1 MRRRGRP
8 LFLLPSALLLL
19 SRGAAS
25 RRRLQLGCDPCAGDE
40 SSSSFRVRPG
50 TGCKEYVQCVNGA
63 NMGVL
68 SCQGDTIYDQA
79 NGYCNW
85 ATSTTCVDPTCP
97 PTAAP
102 ATYEPTI
109 AAGGCPNPCPA
120 GYTGFEVVPGAK
132 CKQYV
137 ACDNGKAMEQLECQG
152 DTVFSRDK
160 GFCDWPSNVKCE
172 RTTCPPTPAPVTYEP
187 TPPAENCENPCPQG
201 FSGFATVPG
210 SKCKRY
216 ASCENGAVAQELECF
231 GETMFN
237 QEARYCD
244 YPSSYS
250 CERVTCPARTELPT
264 ESPTESPTERPTISP
279 SEKPTIS
286 PAAEILI
293 ALPTTDVT
301 AKDVALP
308 TAIDTP
314 APAEVP
320 IVGGEVPS
328 GPFLSSS
335 PNGSFDSSPNSSLS
349 GSLNPSVSYSV
360 DVWISSGTSR
370 PAVPR
375 TALPTRPPTPRPTR
389 TPRPTTPKPTS
400 RPTSP
405 YQELRSH
412 LTEREDSIN
421 SVVLQS
427 NGRPS
432 AAYTFADFMVGL
444 EVAVYQLP
452 RNKAFFVGEGAPG
465 RLPRLSGAEYGLVN
479 IAAFLANAMEE
490 GIRIDSCDE
499 WNTDFM
505 FDGLRE
511 KYPLS
516 NSCGQHGR
524 SYQDEECQPNEPF
537 QCAANNAMQLS
548 AVYGNSV
555 QGIPPFMCA
564 ARIFDGGEEIFPGYY
579 DSVEK
584 RVIPSAYSNTLGR
597 TDIEGCCWWGRGALL
612 TRGRCITGKLDK
624 FIGQGAA
631 ERGVYVY
638 PDINFCSNPEA
649 ICNDRRTNEL
659 RWVLGMLEWS
669 DRVQSYSNIDGGW
682 TYVNELKR
690 FVDGG
695 MEDETFF
702 DGVINILKRNC
713 HDDSCPN

>member
-1 MRRRGRP
+1 
-8 LFLLPSALLLL
+8 
-19 SRGAAS
+19 
-25 RRRLQLGCDPCAGDE
+25 
-40 SSSSFRVRPG
+40 
-50 TGCKEYVQCVNGA
+50 
-63 NMGVL
+63 
-68 SCQGDTIYDQA
+68 
-79 NGYCNW
+79 
-85 ATSTTCVDPTCP
+85 
-97 PTAAP
+97 
-102 ATYEPTI
+102 
-109 AAGGCPNPCPA
+109 
-120 GYTGFEVVPGAK
+120 
-132 CKQYV
+132 
-137 ACDNGKAMEQLECQG
+137 
-152 DTVFSRDK
+152 
-160 GFCDWPSNVKCE
+160 
-172 RTTCPPTPAPVTYEP
+172 
-187 TPPAENCENPCPQG
+187 
-201 FSGFATVPG
+201 
-210 SKCKRY
+210 
-216 ASCENGAVAQELECF
+216 
-231 GETMFN
+231 
-237 QEARYCD
+237 
-244 YPSSYS
+244 
-250 CERVTCPARTELPT
+250 
-264 ESPTESPTERPTISP
+264 
-279 SEKPTIS
+279 
-286 PAAEILI
+286 
-293 ALPTTDVT
+293 
-301 AKDVALP
+301 
-308 TAIDTP
+308 
-314 APAEVP
+314 
-320 IVGGEVPS
+320 
-328 GPFLSSS
+328 
-335 PNGSFDSSPNSSLS
+335 
-349 GSLNPSVSYSV
+349 
-360 DVWISSGTSR
+360 
-370 PAVPR
+370 
-375 TALPTRPPTPRPTR
+375 
-389 TPRPTTPKPTS
+389 
-400 RPTSP
+400 
-405 YQELRSH
+405 
-412 LTEREDSIN
+412 LTEREDAIN
-421 SVVLQS
+421 SIVLQS

-432 AAYTFADFMVGL
+432 AAYTFADFMAGL

-452 RNKAFFVGEGAPG
+452 MNKAFFVGEGAPG

-564 ARIFDGGEEIFPGYY
+564 ARIFDGREEIFPGYY

-624 FIGQGAA
+624 FIGQGAV

-695 MEDETFF
+695 MIDETFF

-713 HDDSCPN
+713 HDDSCPNRWVLDEENDVLQSNRRINFRRIIYEVFNLPMTYRPTTMPNNAPTWSPTLSPTASHQPTGTPTKTPTPRPTRPPKKAKVIRVPSNDERNSRAWNRLTLLLMLFIQNLASWAWSYLV